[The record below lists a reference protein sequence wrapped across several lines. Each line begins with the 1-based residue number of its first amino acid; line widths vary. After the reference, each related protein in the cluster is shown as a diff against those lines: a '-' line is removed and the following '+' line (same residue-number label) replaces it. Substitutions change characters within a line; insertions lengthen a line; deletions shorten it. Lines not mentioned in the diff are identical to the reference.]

1 MKGSEMT
8 TQRMPPQRP
17 QPPPRRPVGR
27 VDEARLWSGGGATAV
42 VAGLIALVGV
52 LISRWLFTI
61 PVLAPKSDGTY
72 GDAHTTGVV
81 LIAVAAA
88 LVATGLLNLLLLGTP
103 RPLAFFSW
111 IIGLATVL
119 VVVLPFRTDAPI
131 SAKLATAVI
140 GLVIGIAIGTLLN
153 GVAGRSIR
161 SRRPDGGFTE
171 PPLDNTVGSDIEY

>member
-1 MKGSEMT
+1 MS

-17 QPPPRRPVGR
+17 QQSPPARRFVGR

-52 LISRWLFTI
+52 LVSRWVFTI

-81 LIAVAAA
+81 LLAVGCA
-88 LVATGLLNLLLLGTP
+88 LAATGLLNLLLLGTP
-103 RPLAFFSW
+103 RPLAFFGW
-111 IIGLATVL
+111 IIALATVL
-119 VVVLPFRTDAPI
+119 AVVIPFRTTAPL

-140 GLVIGIAIGTLLN
+140 ALIVGIAIGTLLTS
-153 GVAGRSIR
+153 VASRSVR
-161 SRRPDGGFTE
+161 SQRPDGGYTE
-171 PPLDNTVGSDIEY
+171 PPLDNSVGGDLGY

>member
-1 MKGSEMT
+1 MT

-17 QPPPRRPVGR
+17 QPPPRRSAGR

-88 LVATGLLNLLLLGTP
+88 LVATGLLNLLLLSTP

-140 GLVIGIAIGTLLN
+140 GLVIGIAIGSLLN

-161 SRRPDGGFTE
+161 SPRAGGGYTE
-171 PPLDNTVGSDIEY
+171 PPLDNAVGSDIEY

>member
-1 MKGSEMT
+1 MT

-17 QPPPRRPVGR
+17 QPPPRRFVGR

-72 GDAHTTGVV
+72 GDGHTTGVV

-103 RPLAFFSW
+103 RPLAFFGW
-111 IIGLATVL
+111 IVGLATVL
-119 VVVLPFRTDAPI
+119 VVVLPFRASTAPV

-140 GLVIGIAIGTLLN
+140 GLVIGIAIGTLLT
-153 GVAGRSIR
+153 GVASRSVR
-161 SRRPDGGFTE
+161 SPRPGGGYTE
-171 PPLDNTVGSDIEY
+171 PPLDNSVSSDLGY

>member
-1 MKGSEMT
+1 MT

-17 QPPPRRPVGR
+17 QPPPSRRFVGR
-27 VDEARLWSGGGATAV
+27 VDEARLWSGGGATAL

-81 LIAVAAA
+81 LVAAGA
-88 LVATGLLNLLLLGTP
+88 AIVATGLLNLLLLGTP
-103 RPLAFFSW
+103 KPLAFFSW
-111 IIGLATVL
+111 IIALATVL
-119 VVVLPFRTDAPI
+119 VVVLPFRTTAPL

-153 GVAGRSIR
+153 SVASRSIR
-161 SRRPDGGFTE
+161 SQRPGGGYTE
-171 PPLDNTVGSDIEY
+171 PPLDNSISGDLGY